1 MKNSKAQ
8 SDVVTAIL
16 IVVVALGLVGTAFT
30 WGLPLI
36 QKRQDTGVVERISSF
51 FDQKNANSLPSR
63 IEFVANNGGEQTFS
77 LDADGGWILHACPSN
92 EIPSCNPSPD
102 DIAKN
107 EFNSIEFKF
116 FSRVTNIASGA
127 GFVSLTPGA
136 SCPPSEGILGQDKS
150 SVVCAKAEATGDGYT
165 ITYKT
170 YFRELAEAGSARG
183 FKIDLTKHESSLYSS
198 NGKSL
203 KISRQGIEQVSSN
216 GKTLI
221 IPEIK
226 ILLE

>member
-1 MKNSKAQ
+1 MENSKAQ
-8 SDVVTAIL
+8 SDIVTAIL
-16 IVVVALGLVGTAFT
+16 IVVIALGLVATAYT

-36 QKRQDTGVVERISSF
+36 QKSQDTGVVERISSF
-51 FDQKNANSLPSR
+51 FDQKNTNSLPSR

-77 LDADGGWILHACPSN
+77 LDANGGWILHACPSN

-102 DIAKN
+102 DIASN

-116 FSRVTNIASGA
+116 FGKVTNIASGV

-136 SCPPSEGILGQDKS
+136 SCPPGKGILGQDKS
-150 SVVCAKAEATGDGYT
+150 SVVCAKADSTGDGYT
-165 ITYKT
+165 ITYKI
-170 YFRELAEAGSARG
+170 YFRELEEAGSTRS

-203 KISRQGIEQVSSN
+203 KISRQSIEQVSSG

-226 ILLE
+226 VLLE